1 MKDATQQ
8 LLRYALRANAAFST
22 VCGIAMIAAFGPLS
36 ITFGI
41 KPSWLLPMTGGM
53 LMLFATGLIL
63 ISFRDAIDRAAAVTA
78 VALDVGWVLGSAVL
92 LLLPLTTL
100 TATGWWAIAI
110 VAETVAV
117 FAVLQFLGLRTSRQA
132 AA

>member
-1 MKDATQQ
+1 MKDPSQQ

-36 ITFGI
+36 TTFGI

>member
-1 MKDATQQ
+1 MKDASQQ

-36 ITFGI
+36 TTFGI

>member
-1 MKDATQQ
+1 
-8 LLRYALRANAAFST
+8 
-22 VCGIAMIAAFGPLS
+22 
-36 ITFGI
+36 
-41 KPSWLLPMTGGM
+41 
-53 LMLFATGLIL
+53 MLFATGLIL
-63 ISFRDAIDRAAAVTA
+63 ISFRDAIDRAAAVIA

>member
-1 MKDATQQ
+1 MKDPSQQ

-36 ITFGI
+36 TTFGI

-63 ISFRDAIDRAAAVTA
+63 ISFRDAIDRVAAVTA